1 MFIID
6 TKDFRKLSSYDVEIH
21 DDNFAKALTN
31 TGTNLASK
39 PLQIR
44 VRIKDADPRKYGY
57 ILCKQ
62 EIVDKDG
69 CEFRLNVYCPP
80 AWAIGSWDEFTHEI
94 NSQILHDIC
103 HMSQVREVV
112 IPAGHEKEWT
122 PEEAE
127 KWETDATEAEKF
139 NLQVISI

>member
-6 TKDFRKLSSYDVEIH
+6 TKDFRKLSSYDVEVN
-21 DDNFAKALTN
+21 DTNFATALTA
-31 TGTNLASK
+31 TGTDLTAK
-39 PLQIR
+39 PLQVR
-44 VRIKDADPRKYGY
+44 VRIKDADPRRYGY

-80 AWAIGSWDEFTHEI
+80 AWAIGNWDEFRHEV

-103 HMSQVREVV
+103 HMSQVREIM
-112 IPAGHEKEWT
+112 IPAGPDHEWT
-122 PEEAE
+122 TEDHE
-127 KWETDATEAEKF
+127 KWESAATEAEQS
-139 NLQVISI
+139 NLQILAI